1 MSKMVVP
8 APRYES
14 VMDLIEESGMRSVA
28 GLKRV
33 ADRFDV
39 IGEVSV
45 NICENVAKEL
55 WLASEN

>member
-45 NICENVAKEL
+45 NICENVAKE
-55 WLASEN
+55 

>member
-28 GLKRV
+28 GEKPVVFLTPARIV
-33 ADRFDV
+33 DTAR
-39 IGEVSV
+39 
-45 NICENVAKEL
+45 
-55 WLASEN
+55 ASKVKWISRPKTILN